1 MEPENPSQP
10 PSQQPP
16 PGYPPPGYPQQAQ
29 PVSAVDPKVK
39 NLSIALGVL
48 ALLVLV
54 AIFTHAWF
62 TMSERGMDG
71 GMGLTGVEVCGRG
84 RCASVSWG
92 DMGGKAPGGI
102 EIFGYAGLLGG
113 LAIAGLSAAWAFF
126 GFTGK
131 PNPIPFKVLNAA
143 AGVAAFGMV
152 GFVVRWFAEGTKG
165 ASIGYSAFLGIGGV
179 IGIGVIAKMLTQPQ
193 K

>member
-1 MEPENPSQP
+1 MEPENPS

-16 PGYPPPGYPQQAQ
+16 SGYPQQAT

-84 RCASVSWG
+84 KCASVSWG
-92 DMGGKAPGGI
+92 DMGKNAPAGI
-102 EIFGYAGLLGG
+102 SIFGYAGLLGG
-113 LAIAGLSAAWAFF
+113 LAIAGMSAAWAFF

-131 PNPIPFKVLNAA
+131 PNPIPFKILNAA

-152 GFVVRWFAEGTKG
+152 GFMVRLFAEGTKG

-179 IGIGVIAKMLTQPQ
+179 IGIGIVAKMLTQPN